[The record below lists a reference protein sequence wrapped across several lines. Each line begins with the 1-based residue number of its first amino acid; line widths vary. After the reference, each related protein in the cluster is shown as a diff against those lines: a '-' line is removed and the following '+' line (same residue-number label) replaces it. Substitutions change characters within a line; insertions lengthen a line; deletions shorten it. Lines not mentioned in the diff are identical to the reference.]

1 MDMMDIQSV
10 PFYLVPFHLVPVDT
24 RLYTCAT
31 LGHFCPQ
38 LSKLSIIS

>member
-10 PFYLVPFHLVPVDT
+10 PFYLVPFYLVPV
-24 RLYTCAT
+24 TCTT

-38 LSKLSIIS
+38 LSELSIIS